1 MGAGQ
6 STSQMPQKKTL
17 SSTIDYLAA
26 NYILTSN
33 FQDLKNLTDPQYCK
47 NLVILTSDVISRYL
61 SQTELEYLKQR
72 MEGGVET
79 LKMTETPEKVAYF
92 NKNSL
97 DKMDVKSELKK
108 KRMCVGVAKYYVQIF
123 HVFNAIAHTIN
134 PVYTWKD
141 KFGSTVTVDYE
152 HRNQV
157 PSDIQP
163 TISKVNLC
171 SSRINALLKDK
182 TMLDVTSPSQTID
195 IKSGFCGLN
204 SNSDGSSK
212 SLTSEPG
219 IPELETLYYDVYD
232 YTIGKFT
239 TMSDEMKAQY
249 NTDLQTFYTLFTGKK
264 ELPAGITKFGQIPL
278 RNYKNI
284 GQCQTNGAFT
294 KSYSGTLK
302 DKLFKEYVDNLKLMM
317 KNTEDNQ
324 NALLSIIDQL
334 FVFIKDPQDPNKKL
348 IVINPKLTNKLLSN
362 LVVDA
367 RVGILKLYTTCEA
380 DFYKGLQIFEALVEK
395 QIIDTSTAQI
405 KKLQQNVEET
415 ISLDSVVV
423 AAPIIASNP
432 VVTAAEAPIIIAEP
446 MVEAPKVPEVP
457 INPTVTAE
465 PPAIPVEAP
474 KAPEV
479 TEPIANPV
487 VPTAIPTEE
496 PTAEAPEVPINPIVT
511 AAEAPKAAEVPKTGV
526 NVVTFSNKEYE
537 NKIMGQSIN
546 QPKESNTFGL

>member
-97 DKMDVKSELKK
+97 DKMDVKSDLKK
-108 KRMCVGVAKYYVQIF
+108 KRMCIGVAKYYVQIF

-171 SSRINALLKDK
+171 SSRINALMKDK
-182 TMLDVTSPSQTID
+182 SILDVTSPNQIID

-212 SLTSEPG
+212 PLTSEPG

-232 YTIGKFT
+232 YNIGKFT

-249 NTDLQTFYTLFTGKK
+249 NTDLQTFYTLFTGKT
-264 ELPAGITKFGQIPL
+264 ELPKEITKFGQIPL
-278 RNYKNI
+278 RNYKTIN
-284 GQCQTNGAFT
+284 QCKTNGAFT

-302 DKLFKEYVDNLKLMM
+302 DRLFKEYVDNLKLMM

-324 NALLSIIDQL
+324 NALLAIIDQL

-348 IVINPKLTNKLLSN
+348 IVINPKLTNKLLSK

-380 DFYKGLQIFEALVEK
+380 DFFKGLQIFEALVEK

-405 KKLQQNVEET
+405 KRLQQNVEET
-415 ISLDSVVV
+415 ISLDSVDVV
-423 AAPIIASNP
+423 APIAVVIPTVSTAQATGQATEAP
-432 VVTAAEAPIIIAEP
+432 VVT
-446 MVEAPKVPEVP
+446 EVP
-457 INPTVTAE
+457 ANPTE
-465 PPAIPVEAP
+465 PPANPVIAP
-474 KAPEV
+474 QVQANPVLAKAHEVPANPVLAKAPEV
-479 TEPIANPV
+479 PANPV
-487 VPTAIPTEE
+487 LAKAPEVPAIPTE
-496 PTAEAPEVPINPIVT
+496 
-511 AAEAPKAAEVPKTGV
+511 APKPGV

-537 NKIMGQSIN
+537 NKIMGQTTN
-546 QPKESNTFGL
+546 QSKESNAFGL

>member
-61 SQTELEYLKQR
+61 SQTELDYLKQR

-97 DKMDVKSELKK
+97 DKMDVKSDLKK
-108 KRMCVGVAKYYVQIF
+108 KRMCIGVAKYYVQIF

-171 SSRINALLKDK
+171 SSRINALMKDK
-182 TMLDVTSPSQTID
+182 TIVDVTSPNQTID
-195 IKSGFCGLN
+195 VKSGFCGLN
-204 SNSDGSSK
+204 ANSDGSSK
-212 SLTSEPG
+212 PLTSEPG

-232 YTIGKFT
+232 YNTGKFT
-239 TMSDEMKAQY
+239 SMSDEMKAQY
-249 NTDLQTFYTLFTGKK
+249 NADLQTFYTLFTGKK
-264 ELPAGITKFGQIPL
+264 ELPTEITKFGQIPL
-278 RNYKNI
+278 RNYKTI
-284 GQCQTNGAFT
+284 GQCKPNGAFT

-324 NALLSIIDQL
+324 NALLAIIDQL
-334 FVFIKDPQDPNKKL
+334 FVFIKDPRDPNKKL
-348 IVINPKLTNKLLSN
+348 IVISPKLTNKLLSK

-367 RVGILKLYTTCEA
+367 RVGILKLYTTCES
-380 DFYKGLQIFEALVEK
+380 DFFKGLQIFEALVEK

-415 ISLDSVVV
+415 ISLDSIVV
-423 AAPIIASNP
+423 AAPI
-432 VVTAAEAPIIIAEP
+432 VTAAAAAEAPIITAEP
-446 MVEAPKVPEVP
+446 IVEAPANQVEPP
-457 INPTVTAE
+457 AANPTVEPTVEAPIAPANPAIRTE
-465 PPAIPVEAP
+465 PPAIPTEPTAEAP
-474 KAPEV
+474 
-479 TEPIANPV
+479 ANQ
-487 VPTAIPTEE
+487 AIPTEE
-496 PTAEAPEVPINPIVT
+496 PTAEAPKPAKP
-511 AAEAPKAAEVPKTGV
+511 
-526 NVVTFSNKEYE
+526 VVTFSNKDYE
-537 NKIMGQSIN
+537 NKIMGQSMN
-546 QPKESNTFGL
+546 QPKE

>member
-61 SQTELEYLKQR
+61 SQTELDYLKQR

-97 DKMDVKSELKK
+97 DKMDVKSDLKK
-108 KRMCVGVAKYYVQIF
+108 KRMCIGVAKYYVQIF
-123 HVFNAIAHTIN
+123 HIFNAIAHTIN

-232 YTIGKFT
+232 YNIGKFT
-239 TMSDEMKAQY
+239 SMSDEMKAQY
-249 NTDLQTFYTLFTGKK
+249 NTDLQTFYTLFTGKT
-264 ELPAGITKFGQIPL
+264 ELPVGITKFGQIPL
-278 RNYKNI
+278 RNYKTIN
-284 GQCQTNGAFT
+284 QCKTNGAFT

-324 NALLSIIDQL
+324 NALLAIIDQL
-334 FVFIKDPQDPNKKL
+334 FVFIKDPQNPNKKL
-348 IVINPKLTNKLLSN
+348 IVINPKLTNKLLTK
-362 LVVDA
+362 LVVDS

-380 DFYKGLQIFEALVEK
+380 DFFKGLQIFEALVEK

-415 ISLDSVVV
+415 ISLDSVDVV
-423 AAPIIASNP
+423 APIAVVIPTVTEAPTNPIVAEAPTNP
-432 VVTAAEAPIIIAEP
+432 VVTETPTNPVVTEAPIVAEAPTNPVVTQPPAIPTEVPPAIPTEVPPAIPTEP
-446 MVEAPKVPEVP
+446 PVKSVEAPKPVKP
-457 INPTVTAE
+457 I
-465 PPAIPVEAP
+465 
-474 KAPEV
+474 
-479 TEPIANPV
+479 
-487 VPTAIPTEE
+487 
-496 PTAEAPEVPINPIVT
+496 
-511 AAEAPKAAEVPKTGV
+511 
-526 NVVTFSNKEYE
+526 VTFSNKDYE
-537 NKIMGQSIN
+537 NKIMGQSMN
-546 QPKESNTFGL
+546 QPKEPNAFDQ